1 MSEAMPIRSMRP
13 EAFFARLVET
23 MPDGSVVVR
32 KIGDGELVTIAAHQA
47 RRIADLKPGTLIEYA
62 WEYATASR
70 TNIATRARPLEDG
83 ARLLRR
89 VDGATAAE

>member
-1 MSEAMPIRSMRP
+1 MTEYAQRTMRP
-13 EAFFARLVET
+13 EVFFARLVET

-32 KIGDGELVTIAAHQA
+32 KIGDGELVTIEAQQA
-47 RRIADLKPGTLIEYA
+47 RRIADLTPGLLVEFDWIYG
-62 WEYATASR
+62 TASR

-89 VDGATAAE
+89 VEAAQ